1 MSSWLITLQLRI
13 STVRMLVR
21 KPFHIRFGESWNF
34 YWLVC
39 AKREFQRWSEC
50 FSIAMVLL
58 CWCNYAFSKI
68 TPLLSSTSPKTC
80 TFSIL
85 TKSKLTCCCQNCIT
99 AVDEWIDYIFIFV
112 PGFKEKCSAVHVRT
126 GFIPYVVFCVEEPV
140 FLNCCP
146 QWISVFFSNNA
157 ASDQSIVTHTFPGN
171 VFGTCVSSKKWV
183 KRSIRAST
191 LFDWFSVI
199 HK

>member
-39 AKREFQRWSEC
+39 AKREFQRCSAC

-99 AVDEWIDYIFIFV
+99 AVRWMNRLHFHFCSWFQRKV
-112 PGFKEKCSAVHVRT
+112 LCSACQDRLYST
-126 GFIPYVVFCVEEPV
+126 CCLLRGRACFSEY
-140 FLNCCP
+140 CCP
-146 QWISVFFSNNA
+146 QWIQFSFSNNA
-157 ASDQSIVTHTFPGN
+157 ASDQSIVTHTHFQVMCLVL
-171 VFGTCVSSKKWV
+171 VFQV
-183 KRSIRAST
+183 KNGLKGQSGFHAFWLILSH
-191 LFDWFSVI
+191 S
-199 HK
+199 